1 MNTQKRTFI
10 NVTMHLCFILEQVKN
25 AERVKLD
32 QIPLPALPQQ
42 DTCRLKLFIEWGLFM
57 YLFYDMSE

>member
-1 MNTQKRTFI
+1 
-10 NVTMHLCFILEQVKN
+10 MHLCFILEQVKN